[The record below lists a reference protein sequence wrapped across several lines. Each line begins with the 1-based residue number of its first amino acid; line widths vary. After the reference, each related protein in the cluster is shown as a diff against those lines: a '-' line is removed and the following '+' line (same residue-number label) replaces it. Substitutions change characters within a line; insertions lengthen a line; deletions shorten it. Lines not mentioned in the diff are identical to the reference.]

1 MVGFDPGMS
10 SGLAVLSIDGRL
22 LLSKTYKG
30 SRDVAMDVI
39 SVGRPIAVAT
49 DVPKVPRAVKR
60 LASAFGCPVF
70 RPNRYY
76 TAYEKTELLRRNGWE
91 GLEIHESDALF
102 AAQLC
107 LSVTRK
113 KMSDVMESGLTSNE
127 LTKALLLLLS
137 GENVK
142 EAVKRAS
149 VNAVAFPRE
158 PGRAKG
164 TRPPIGREKIAS
176 LENLVSE
183 LRDENDAL
191 RDEVNK
197 LKENEQILRQQRE
210 LSLYRDRRIEMM
222 RRRVDTLERLLA
234 DRQGENDALRRELEA
249 LRGLLR
255 RVAEGTDVLVPKL
268 ESPHPE
274 DEAETGSFK
283 VVAIDDGVS
292 DEVLDRLK
300 RSGVEYLFI
309 IKGDDRIAEQ
319 VAERGMFP
327 IMPKDLS
334 YVDMGNVVL
343 FDARLLRDS
352 QARSKEFWNAREIQ
366 KKREMLKMLLN
377 GGKRL
382 ALILR
387 NK

>member
-1 MVGFDPGMS
+1 MS
-10 SGLAVLSIDGRL
+10 SGLAVLSVDGRL

-39 SVGRPIAVAT
+39 SVGRPVAVAT

-70 RPNRYY
+70 KPNRYY
-76 TAYEKTELLRRNGWE
+76 TAYEKAQLLKRNGWE
-91 GLEIHESDALF
+91 GFEIHESDALF

-113 KMSDVMESGLTSNE
+113 KMGEVMESGLTSNE
-127 LTKALLLLLS
+127 LIRALLLLLS

-142 EAVKRAS
+142 EAVRRAS

-164 TRPPIGREKIAS
+164 TRSSVGREKIAS
-176 LENLVSE
+176 LENLVRE
-183 LRDENDAL
+183 LREENGAL

-197 LKENEQILRQQRE
+197 LKEDEQMLRQQRE

-234 DRQGENDALRRELEA
+234 DRQSENDALRRELEG

-255 RVAEGTDVLVPKL
+255 RVAEGKDVLVPKL
-268 ESPHPE
+268 ESAHLE
-274 DEAETGSFK
+274 GEAETSSFK
-283 VVAIDDGVS
+283 VVAIDNGLS
-292 DEVLDRLK
+292 GEALEQLK
-300 RSGVEYLFI
+300 RNGVEYLFI
-309 IKGDDRIAEQ
+309 IKGDDRAVEQ
-319 VAERGMFP
+319 AAERGIFP
-327 IMPKDLS
+327 ITPKDLS
-334 YVDMGNVVL
+334 YVDMGSVVL
-343 FDARLLRDS
+343 FDARSLRES
-352 QARSKEFWNAREIQ
+352 QVRSKELWNAKEIE
-366 KKREMLKMLLN
+366 KKREMLKALLN